1 MGTPLSQ
8 PEGGWVTIWVK
19 DQGPGIASEDLE
31 RAWGEFQQVN
41 PGESDEGSGIGLA
54 LSRQMAEHMGGAL
67 TVETEVGEGSRFTLW
82 MPAGL
87 EKEERSGW
95 IG

>member
-1 MGTPLSQ
+1 
-8 PEGGWVTIWVK
+8 
-19 DQGPGIASEDLE
+19 
-31 RAWGEFQQVN
+31 
-41 PGESDEGSGIGLA
+41 
-54 LSRQMAEHMGGAL
+54 MAEHMGGAL